1 MTGFLEKVVGEKHA
15 ELAEKKRRR
24 PAVSLMDDAEA
35 TTARDF
41 SLAIKGGPGR
51 RVIAELKAKSPSVD
65 SFVWSDRLDELASI
79 YRDNGAAAISVVT
92 DERNFGTSLSVARDA
107 RESTGLPVL
116 VKDFV
121 IDPYQVLEARAHGA
135 DAVLLIARLLDW
147 DALTGLLDVVRELG
161 MTALVETHDESE
173 VNKALQA
180 RAAVI
185 GVNNRDL
192 DTLDVS
198 ADLFPGLA
206 RLVPSEVV
214 LVAESGIGS
223 GADVDRLA
231 AAGAGA
237 FLVGGALL
245 GADDPGAVLRN
256 SAVNNRTSI
265 AVNLAVNS
273 STRGRT
279 E

>member
-1 MTGFLEKVVGEKHA
+1 VTGFLEKVVGEKHA

-24 PAVSLMDDAEA
+24 PASSLVGDVAS
-35 TTARDF
+35 TAVRNF
-41 SLAIKGGPGR
+41 GLALKGGPGR
-51 RVIAELKAKSPSVD
+51 RVIAELKAKSPSVE
-65 SFVWSDRLDELASI
+65 SFLWSDRLDELAAI

-92 DERNFGTSLSVARDA
+92 DERNFGTSLVVAGDA
-107 RESTGLPVL
+107 REATGLPVL

-135 DAVLLIARLLDW
+135 DAILLIARLLDW

-161 MTALVETHDESE
+161 MTALVETHSE
-173 VNKALQA
+173 AEVKTALQA

-198 ADLFPGLA
+198 TDNTARLA
-206 RLVPSEVV
+206 RLVPAEVT
-214 LVAESGIGS
+214 LVAESGIRT
-223 GADVDRLA
+223 GADIERLA
-231 AAGAGA
+231 EAGAGA
-237 FLVGGALL
+237 FLVGSALL
-245 GADDPGAVLRN
+245 DADDPGAVLR
-256 SAVNNRTSI
+256 
-265 AVNLAVNS
+265 
-273 STRGRT
+273 GFCG